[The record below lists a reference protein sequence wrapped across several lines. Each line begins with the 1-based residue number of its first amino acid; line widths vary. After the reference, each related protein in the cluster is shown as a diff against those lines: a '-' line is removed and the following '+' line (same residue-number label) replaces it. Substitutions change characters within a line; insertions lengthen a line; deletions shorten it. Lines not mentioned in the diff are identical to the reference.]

1 MSATPGTSRNHAVR
15 SSGFTLI
22 ELLAVMLI
30 LAILMTLVVGA
41 SKLIF
46 ADVDVKETK
55 NNMAIIMA
63 AIKEYRRATGA
74 YPSENGWVGALTGSD
89 APVSRKLIGKLGE
102 NVWSTT
108 NADKFLD
115 AWGNAIEYSL
125 NGGLAGGP
133 GLTSG
138 GPDGDTSSDQDNVR
152 HNK

>member
-46 ADVDVKETK
+46 DDVDVKETK

-63 AIKEYRRATGA
+63 AIKEYRRTVGS
-74 YPSENGWVGALTGSD
+74 YPIENGWVVALTGNP
-89 APVSRKLIGKLGE
+89 ASRKLIGKLGE
-102 NVWSTT
+102 NVWSTE

-115 AWGNAIEYSL
+115 AWGNAIEYSP
-125 NGGLAGGP
+125 NGGLAGAP

-138 GPDGDTSSDQDNVR
+138 GPDGDTNSDQDNVR